1 MIAITEPSIENIEQS
16 DFLDALTHDFSV
28 LALSVAKFVPP
39 AVFGIVLAG
48 LASYLI
54 PTKQNRTD
62 AFLQMVY
69 VSFVG
74 VGVAFIEVDLSKNF
88 IKALL
93 PSLVTVLLV
102 LFQLIGRLKP
112 DFESPIET
120 KVGYVTAAIGIVMF
134 LVSSEYFK
142 TS

>member
-1 MIAITEPSIENIEQS
+1 MILACWHCRLLSLFRQQ
-16 DFLDALTHDFSV
+16 FLVSF
-28 LALSVAKFVPP
+28 
-39 AVFGIVLAG
+39 LAG